1 METLQNYQE
10 LVHMIATPV
19 MIILYSLRLV
29 ILMRHKMMTDRSP
42 DPKGD
47 LVKGVID
54 AFLTLVMPWKVESAR
69 KHWTKYVEFILFH
82 LGLVGSISLVYTITW
97 FRDFV
102 RLPLVSGIYVAFI
115 LIGLAVGIA
124 RFIRRFTK
132 PDLRIISVFDDYF
145 SLFMLL
151 IFNFTGAL
159 SLMDVFGWVSVGT
172 AVVASYANFTIAGLF
187 LIYAPFSK
195 IHHYL
200 YYPFARFFYGSEQS
214 RKGILGAEV
223 SNV

>member
-10 LVHMIATPV
+10 LVHAIATPV
-19 MIILYSLRLV
+19 MILLYTLRLI
-29 ILMRHKMMTDRSP
+29 ILMRHKLMTDTSP

-47 LVKGVID
+47 LVRGVGE
-54 AFLTLVMPWKVESAR
+54 AFLTLVMPWKMESTR
-69 KHWTKYVEFILFH
+69 KHWTKYVEFMLFH
-82 LGLVGSISLVYTITW
+82 LGLVGSISLVYTVTW
-97 FRDFV
+97 ARSFV
-102 RLPLVSGIYVAFI
+102 RQPVVSGIYVTFI
-115 LIGLAVGIA
+115 LIGLFVGVI

-132 PDLRIISVFDDYF
+132 PDLKIISVFDDYL

-151 IFNFTGAL
+151 AFNLTGAI
-159 SLMDVFGWVSVGT
+159 SLMDVLGWVSTGT
-172 AVVASYANFTIAGLF
+172 AVIATYANFSIAGIF

-200 YYPFARFFYGSEQS
+200 YYPFARFFYGSDQS

-223 SNV
+223 IHA

>member
-1 METLQNYQE
+1 METLQRYQE
-10 LVHMIATPV
+10 LVHAIATPV
-19 MIILYSLRLV
+19 MIILYTLRLV
-29 ILMRHKMMTDRSP
+29 ILMRHKMITDRSP

-47 LVKGVID
+47 LARGVFE
-54 AFLTLVMPWKVESAR
+54 AFLTLVMPWKVESTR

-82 LGLVGSISLVYTITW
+82 IGLIGSISLVYTITW
-97 FRDFV
+97 FRQFV
-102 RLPLVSGIYVAFI
+102 RLPVVSGIYVTVI
-115 LIGLAVGIA
+115 LIGLAVGMI

-132 PDLRIISVFDDYF
+132 PDLKIISVFDDYF

-159 SLMDVFGWVSVGT
+159 SLMDVFGWVSSGT
-172 AVVASYANFTIAGLF
+172 AVIASYTNFSIAGLF

-200 YYPFARFFYGSEQS
+200 YYPYARFFYGSEQS

-223 SNV
+223 TNA